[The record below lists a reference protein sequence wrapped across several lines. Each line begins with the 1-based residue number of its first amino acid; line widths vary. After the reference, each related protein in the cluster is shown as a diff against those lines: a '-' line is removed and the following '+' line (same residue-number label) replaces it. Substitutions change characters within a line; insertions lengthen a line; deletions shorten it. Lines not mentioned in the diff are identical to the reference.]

1 MRLCSSHDD
10 SVLQTLRMLR
20 LFALCTILKLI
31 LCLMQRVNE
40 LEFAVVIL
48 LGLSM
53 IFGLQSRK
61 KGKVT
66 NHPIVIRS
74 H

>member
-1 MRLCSSHDD
+1 MRLCISHED
-10 SVLQTLRMLR
+10 SFLQALRMLR
-20 LFALCTILKLI
+20 LFALCTIIKLI

-61 KGKVT
+61 KEKLQT
-66 NHPIVIRS
+66 ILLS
-74 H
+74 